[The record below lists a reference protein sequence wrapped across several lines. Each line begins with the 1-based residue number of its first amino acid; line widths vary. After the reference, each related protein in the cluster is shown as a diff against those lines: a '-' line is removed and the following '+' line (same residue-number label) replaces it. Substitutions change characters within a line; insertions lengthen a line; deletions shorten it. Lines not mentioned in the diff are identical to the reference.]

1 MHVKLISWIA
11 ILTVFTTFIIQEN
24 PFSVTKGPKEV
35 LLPSVNL
42 KINANSDSIEISNQN
57 ASQADLLLYTFLSK
71 TLFIAQNDLERV
83 ILENG
88 EMLDINSMNSSKFD
102 NLDANSTYYL
112 YYFQQDLNLKYKS
125 PIYSQTIQTQ
135 PIKIIPL
142 APIIFN
148 ANTIMIIAIIT
159 SILLATAALYSQYS
173 QYKLTKKLK
182 SLTIQQSPKCCSIK
196 NIEIQQLKRIT
207 QAKIYEFEEKNLC
220 GLCCDRPR
228 EVIFLSCGHIYTCGQ
243 CAKNLVQ
250 CPLDKKYISAKFSF
264 RICDKF
270 GINANY
276 INKLEVNSLKQRKY
290 DHLGLS
296 YDKVKEYLDDAK
308 KYDLL
313 KEKFDNYNYFEKC
326 IKCNQQRKDTFFVDC
341 GHLVCCRGCAET
353 VDYCPIDHVGLTNKV
368 PVYFA

>member
-1 MHVKLISWIA
+1 MYFKLISWIT
-11 ILTVFTTFIIQEN
+11 ILTVFTTFVLQEN
-24 PFSVTKGPKEV
+24 PYSVINGPKEV

-42 KINANSDSIEISNQN
+42 TINANSDSIEIFTQN
-57 ASQADLLLYTFLSK
+57 ASQSDLLFYAFLSK
-71 TLFIAQNDLERV
+71 TLFSIQNDLERL
-83 ILENG
+83 ILED
-88 EMLDINSMNSSKFD
+88 EEFLDINSMNSSKFG

-125 PIYSQTIQTQ
+125 PIYSQTIQTK
-135 PIKIIPL
+135 PIEIIPL
-142 APIIFN
+142 TPIIFRTD
-148 ANTIMIIAIIT
+148 TIMIVIIT
-159 SILLATAALYSQYS
+159 TSVLLNAAALYYI
-173 QYKLTKKLK
+173 YIRNKKTNNIKNPSILK
-182 SLTIQQSPKCCSIK
+182 SPKCCSRS

-207 QAKIYEFEEKNLC
+207 EAKIFEFEEKNLC

-250 CPLDKKYISAKFSF
+250 CPLDKRYISAKFSF

-276 INKLEVNSLKQRKY
+276 IDELEINSLKQRKY

-296 YDKVKEYLDDAK
+296 YDKVKEYLNDAK

-341 GHLVCCRGCAET
+341 GHLVCCRNCAET
-353 VDYCPIDHVGLTNKV
+353 VDSCPIDHVSLTNKI